1 MKQPFQE
8 FKTYKMTKE
17 KNGEIKEIAKP
28 LTIEERI
35 ELFKQEGAK
44 ASQQINEWNAV
55 FLKTQGA
62 IEALEQMSQQMS
74 KK

>member
-1 MKQPFQE
+1 
-8 FKTYKMTKE
+8 KMTKE
-17 KNGEIKEIAKP
+17 NNGEIKEIAKP

-55 FLKTQGA
+55 FLKTQRA
-62 IEALEQMSQQMS
+62 IEA
-74 KK
+74 